1 MKMSEDSISMKD
13 LRIEKE
19 RLEKESL
26 GRINDLKI
34 KKDKLEEQIRLLQGV
49 IHRERKLKFCSQCE
63 IILISENTTA
73 CPECGQK
80 LEVEIKA

>member
-1 MKMSEDSISMKD
+1 MSEDSISMKD

-63 IILISENTTA
+63 IILISESITT

-80 LEVEIKA
+80 LDVEIKA